1 MSRSSGKVGRSPA
14 GQPRRADGTST
25 IDTPRRRPSMEGLPC
40 RSSSPRPRES
50 GAAAMD
56 KMPQEILEGIASLL
70 SPGDLSSLA
79 DTGSGRLTTALQPML
94 HRDKLDR
101 LANDA
106 IEWKDFLTLLRPRRI
121 EEAEEAEKAAPTSI
135 QELPV
140 HLRAQPLATLCGKI
154 PVCLKRHG
162 LPLPRVQAAAWD
174 AVAEVPPS
182 FRFAPLMHL
191 IKGFGILDKDE
202 QLSRYVEAHRLV
214 AEEPAEQQRALLMA
228 DLFAHI
234 PCLPEDKIGPAFREG
249 LRMTCALAIENQAEP
264 LTALIDEFCEHPDDT
279 SDHAA
284 YHAFLEAASKLP
296 SNRQLAPI
304 NVLLPLIAE
313 MPKED
318 ARAAYR
324 AAVGPVL
331 ALDRDQRAWPLAALI
346 GGMQPF
352 DEDERIASLLAL
364 EPAILEVPRE
374 RRRIT
379 INAVVHICD
388 AAIGNDT
395 RTEYETLLALWT
407 RIRS

>member
-1 MSRSSGKVGRSPA
+1 
-14 GQPRRADGTST
+14 
-25 IDTPRRRPSMEGLPC
+25 
-40 RSSSPRPRES
+40 
-50 GAAAMD
+50 
-56 KMPQEILEGIASLL
+56 MPQEILEGIASLL
-70 SPGDLSSLA
+70 VPDDLSSLA
-79 DTGSGRLTTALQPML
+79 GTGSGRLTTALQPML

-106 IEWKDFLTLLRPRRI
+106 IDWKDFLALLRPRRI

-135 QELPV
+135 RELPV

-154 PVCLKRHG
+154 PVCLKRRSNSRS
-162 LPLPRVQAAAWD
+162 LLRPRVQAAAWD

-234 PCLPEDKIGPAFREG
+234 RCLPEDEIGPAFREG
-249 LRMTCALAIENQAEP
+249 LRMTCALAIENQAKP
-264 LTALIDEFCEHPDDT
+264 LTALIGQFGEHDDDT
-279 SDHAA
+279 FVHAA

-296 SNRQLAPI
+296 SNRQRAPM
-304 NVLLPLIAE
+304 NMLLLRFAE
-313 MPKED
+313 MPKEH
-318 ARAAYR
+318 ARAACR
-324 AAVGPVL
+324 SAVGPVL
-331 ALDRDQRAWPLAALI
+331 ALDPGQRARPLAILI
-346 GGMQPF
+346 EGMQSF

-374 RRRIT
+374 KRSNT
-379 INAVVHICD
+379 IDAVVGICN

-395 RTEYETLLALWT
+395 RTEYETLLALLT
-407 RIRS
+407 RINPPSSLTAP